1 MQLLSIAQDAISNCV
16 CIHIC
21 SLIPRAKTMVIALRM
36 GIVHMQNC
44 ALTMYL
50 EPQLTQSLP
59 AVVGNAYGYHV
70 DKVLSSVTTIK
81 KYITLG
87 DARMASFYD

>member
-1 MQLLSIAQDAISNCV
+1 
-16 CIHIC
+16 
-21 SLIPRAKTMVIALRM
+21 MVIALGM

-59 AVVGNAYGYHV
+59 AVVGNAYRYHIG
-70 DKVLSSVTTIK
+70 KVLPSVTTIK
-81 KYITLG
+81 NIALD
-87 DARMASFYD
+87 DAWMASF